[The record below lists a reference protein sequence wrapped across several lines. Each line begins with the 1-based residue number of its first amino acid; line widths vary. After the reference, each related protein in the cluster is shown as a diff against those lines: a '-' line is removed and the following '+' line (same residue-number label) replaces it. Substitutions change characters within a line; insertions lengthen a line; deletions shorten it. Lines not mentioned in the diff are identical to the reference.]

1 MEEGFVFIHPAFCGM
16 IGSGSDQSLTTL
28 LLTCSSTWPVNY
40 RFMSCLCLVAGG
52 PSGLDTIK
60 PFLNFSSA

>member
-28 LLTCSSTWPVNY
+28 LYMASELQIYELLVFGCWGTSWP
-40 RFMSCLCLVAGG
+40 
-52 PSGLDTIK
+52 
-60 PFLNFSSA
+60 